1 MIRRLIEISRPVLW
15 VNTIGTTVIGMWLSG
30 YLWTPAIIP
39 ILLWVTF
46 PFNLLIYGINDIY
59 DQDTDADNDR
69 KGGYGGAKIKPSET
83 KMIGWG
89 VLLTNIPFLVFFAIT
104 LPWEAVAW
112 MGLYAFSFWQ
122 YSATP
127 LRFKGRPILDSLSNA
142 DYAFPLVFVPLALGA
157 PVWWAAALG
166 LMAWSM
172 AKHVYDAI
180 QDIDE
185 DSDAGIRTTAV
196 AFGVRGALVWSGAWW
211 TVSTVLFALVNIPVA
226 VVNALLAGWLVIA
239 QWRTPTTRRAKQL
252 YRYSVA
258 FPYVAG
264 AVAGVQLVAGLTLG
278 VFPSP

>member
-1 MIRRLIEISRPVLW
+1 MIRRLVEISRPVLW

-30 YLWTPAIIP
+30 YLWTWEIVP
-39 ILLWVTF
+39 ILIWVTF
-46 PFNLLIYGINDIY
+46 PFNLLIYGVNDIY

-69 KGGYGGAKIKPSET
+69 KGGYGGAKIKPHEVR
-83 KMIGWG
+83 MIGWG
-89 VLLTNIPFLVFFAIT
+89 VILTNVPFLVYFAIT

-112 MGLYAFSFWQ
+112 MAAYAFSFWQ

-142 DYAFPLVFVPLALGA
+142 DYAFPLVFVPFALGEQ
-157 PVWWAAALG
+157 PLWAAAIG

-185 DSDAGIRTTAV
+185 DADAGIKTTAV
-196 AFGVRGALVWSGAWW
+196 AFGIKGSLLWSAFWW
-211 TVSTVLFALVNIPVA
+211 LVSTVLFAVVNIPVA
-226 VVNALLAGWLVIA
+226 VVNAVLAGWLIIA
-239 QWRTPTTRRAKQL
+239 LWRKPTIESARHL

-258 FPYVAG
+258 FPYLAG

-278 VFPSP
+278 LFS

>member
-1 MIRRLIEISRPVLW
+1 MIRRLVEISRPVLW
-15 VNTIGTTVIGMWLSG
+15 VNTIGTTVIAMWLSG
-30 YLWTPAIIP
+30 YLWTWEIVP
-39 ILLWVTF
+39 ILIWVTF
-46 PFNLLIYGINDIY
+46 PFNLLIYGVNDIY

-69 KGGYGGAKIKPSET
+69 KGGYGGAKIKPHEVR
-83 KMIGWG
+83 MIGWG
-89 VLLTNIPFLVFFAIT
+89 VILTNVPFLVYFAIT

-112 MGLYAFSFWQ
+112 MAAYAFSFWQ

-142 DYAFPLVFVPLALGA
+142 DYAFPLVFVPFALGEQ
-157 PVWWAAALG
+157 PLWAAAIG

-185 DSDAGIRTTAV
+185 DADAGIKTTAV
-196 AFGVRGALVWSGAWW
+196 AFGIKGSLLWSAFWW
-211 TVSTVLFALVNIPVA
+211 LVSTVLFAVVNIPVA
-226 VVNALLAGWLVIA
+226 VVNAVLAGWLIIA
-239 QWRTPTTRRAKQL
+239 LWRKPTIESARHL

-258 FPYVAG
+258 FPYLAG

-278 VFPSP
+278 LFS

>member
-1 MIRRLIEISRPVLW
+1 MIRRLVEISRPVLW
-15 VNTIGTTVIGMWLSG
+15 VNTIGTTVIGMWLAG
-30 YLWTPAIIP
+30 ELWTWAIIP
-39 ILLWVTF
+39 LLIWVTF

-69 KGGYGGAKIKPSET
+69 KGGYGGAKIKPHET
-83 KMIGWG
+83 RMIGWG
-89 VLLTNIPFLVFFAIT
+89 VILTNVPFFVYFAIT
-104 LPWEAVAW
+104 LPWEAVFW
-112 MGLYAFSFWQ
+112 MGLSAFSFWQ

-127 LRFKGRPILDSLSNA
+127 LRFKGRPILDSVSNT
-142 DYAFPLVFVPLALGA
+142 DYAFPLVFVPFALGA
-157 PVWWAAALG
+157 DPVWAAAIG

-196 AFGVRGALVWSGAWW
+196 AFGVRGSLVWSGIWW
-211 TVSTVLFALVNIPVA
+211 SVSTLLFVLVNLPVA
-226 VVNALLAGWLVIA
+226 IVNAVLAGWLVIA
-239 QWRTPTTRRAKQL
+239 QWRNPTVDEARKL

-264 AVAGVQLVAGLTLG
+264 AVAGVQLVAGLTMGLY
-278 VFPSP
+278 PTP

>member
-1 MIRRLIEISRPVLW
+1 MIRRLVEISRPVLW
-15 VNTIGTTVIGMWLSG
+15 VNTIGTTVIAMWLSG
-30 YLWTPAIIP
+30 YLWTWDIVP

-46 PFNLLIYGINDIY
+46 PFNLLIYGVNDIY

-83 KMIGWG
+83 TMIGWG
-89 VLLTNIPFLVFFAIT
+89 VILTNVPFLVYFAVT
-104 LPWEAVAW
+104 LPVAAVAW
-112 MGLYAFSFWQ
+112 MALYAFSFWQ

-142 DYAFPLVFVPLALGA
+142 DYAFPLVFVPFALGVQ
-157 PVWWAAALG
+157 PVWAAAIG

-185 DSDAGIRTTAV
+185 DSEAGIRTTAV
-196 AFGVRGALVWSGAWW
+196 ALGVRGSLAWSGFWW
-211 TVSTVLFALVNIPVA
+211 VVSTVLFALVNIPVA
-226 VVNALLAGWLVIA
+226 VVNAVLAGWLVIA
-239 QWRTPTTRRAKQL
+239 QWRQPTVERARTL

-278 VFPSP
+278 VYPTP

>member
-1 MIRRLIEISRPVLW
+1 VIRRLIEISRPVLW

-142 DYAFPLVFVPLALGA
+142 DYAFPLVFVSLALGA

-239 QWRTPTTRRAKQL
+239 QWRTPTTLRAKQL